1 MMVIRRQTAIS
12 WNTQDLP
19 ISAFSKGVTL
29 SSSCKARLGIV
40 LLGTVCLLGTT
51 GVVASAQAAP
61 PAHTAPAV
69 SPLNLDGTW
78 SCGFPPAG
86 YTYDAIQQ
94 VLNACGTGM
103 SIRYHLR
110 LPVDGLNACA
120 IPPGWAVTSVHV
132 SHNVCSLSGTAFQ
145 YRLATPTT
153 GLWSCNVPAGWF
165 IRHQMMV
172 YNICGSGQ
180 APRYQLT
187 R

>member
-1 MMVIRRQTAIS
+1 MTTAIRRQATIS
-12 WNTQDLP
+12 WNTRIRQFRP
-19 ISAFSKGVTL
+19 FRRGHVAIVIQ
-29 SSSCKARLGIV
+29 ARLGIV
-40 LLGTVCLLGTT
+40 LLGTVYLLGTT
-51 GVVASAQAAP
+51 GVVSAQAAP

-69 SPLNLDGTW
+69 SPLSLDGTW

-103 SIRYHLR
+103 SILYRLR
-110 LPVDGLNACA
+110 LPVDGLHACA
-120 IPPGWAVTSVHV
+120 VPRGWAVTIARA
-132 SHNVCSLSGTAFQ
+132 SHNVCALSGTAFQ

-165 IRHQMMV
+165 IRHQMTV
-172 YNICGSGQ
+172 YNVCGSGQ
-180 APRYQLT
+180 TLRYQLT